1 MLIHH
6 SAAAVPDLLHHMG
19 LVQVAAVDAGG
30 LCGDEGDGGHVEVLA
45 EGVAGQIQLGKVAL
59 GHEDAGGLTGQIDA
73 GAFQQAEGAH
83 ILVEGICS
91 QSQATVDEGGVTGV
105 TGGLL
110 QGLMPVAAGVAAVD
124 GLAHDGDGAGA
135 FKGGAHIH
143 HALLQ
148 RCRQRQDL
156 EGGAGLIGVVEGLVA
171 PLAQLLIR
179 Q

>member
-45 EGVAGQIQLGKVAL
+45 EGIAGQIQLGEVAL
-59 GHEDAGGLTGQIDA
+59 GHKDAGGLTGQIDA
-73 GAFQQAEGAH
+73 GAIQQTEGAH
-83 ILVEGICS
+83 ILVEGIRS
-91 QSQATVDEGGVTGV
+91 QPQATVDEGGVTGV
-105 TGGLL
+105 AGGLL

>member
-1 MLIHH
+1 
-6 SAAAVPDLLHHMG
+6 
-19 LVQVAAVDAGG
+19 
-30 LCGDEGDGGHVEVLA
+30 
-45 EGVAGQIQLGKVAL
+45 
-59 GHEDAGGLTGQIDA
+59 
-73 GAFQQAEGAH
+73 
-83 ILVEGICS
+83 
-91 QSQATVDEGGVTGV
+91 
-105 TGGLL
+105 
-110 QGLMPVAAGVAAVD
+110 MPVAAGVAAVD